1 MRKKTYLAY
10 FDVLGFKE
18 IVGKRLLTE
27 VEDFFEK
34 LLINTESVATNKR
47 SECRKPLEY
56 CADLNNSDLNCLHI
70 SDSIIFW
77 TNSDT
82 NDDLNLILDRCAKLV
97 QNTTIPCKL
106 LRGCL
111 TYGEISYNFCQS
123 KGEASFLDY
132 SIIGST
138 IVEAYTKAESLKL
151 TGCIVDKKII
161 KKLGQESF
169 TKKIED
175 GIIAQR
181 IVNTKFGNNLEYM
194 FVPVKIGYT
203 ELGFENDIKNLKRA
217 YEYASKCPISNM
229 PDEVRQKFN
238 NTIEFYRSFLNPNIK
253 TTKDLQS

>member
-1 MRKKTYLAY
+1 MRKNTYLAY

-34 LLINTESVATNKR
+34 LLINTESVATNKKR
-47 SECRKPLEY
+47 EGINQLEY

-77 TNSDT
+77 TNSDS
-82 NDDLNLILDRCAKLV
+82 NDDLNLILGRCAKLV

-111 TYGEISYNFCQS
+111 TYGEISYNFYQN
-123 KGEASFLDY
+123 KGQTSFLDY
-132 SIIGST
+132 SIIGSA
-138 IVEAYTKAESLKL
+138 IVEAYTKAECLKL
-151 TGCIVDKKII
+151 TGCIVDKKVI
-161 KKLGQESF
+161 KKLGPESF
-169 TKKIED
+169 TKKIDE

-194 FVPVKIGYT
+194 FVPVMNGYT
-203 ELGFENDIKNLKRA
+203 ELGFENDIRNLKRA
-217 YEYASKCPISNM
+217 YEYASKCQISNM
-229 PDEVRQKFN
+229 PDEVKQKFY
-238 NTIEFYRSFLNPNIK
+238 NTIEFYRSFLNPEKSHTII
-253 TTKDLQS
+253 